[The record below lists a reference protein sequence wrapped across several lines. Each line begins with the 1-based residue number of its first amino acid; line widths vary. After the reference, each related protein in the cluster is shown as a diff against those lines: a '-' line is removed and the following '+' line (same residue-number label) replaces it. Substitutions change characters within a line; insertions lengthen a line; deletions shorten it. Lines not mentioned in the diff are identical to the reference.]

1 MNRAI
6 IISAPSELIASIEQA
21 ARIEG
26 FSSLAV
32 ISGGSEARRLIKGES
47 EPDLIIINSPL
58 PDEFGHELAETA
70 AEETAAGIILIS
82 PSDIADELADRLS
95 DYGVTV
101 LARPV
106 SREELSRSI
115 RLIAASRTR
124 MSGLKKET
132 PEILGRIDEIRVIS
146 RAKTVLM
153 KYLRFTEPQ
162 AHRYIEK
169 QAMNNR
175 QTRREVAEHIIA
187 QYEK

>member
-132 PEILGRIDEIRVIS
+132 PVILGRIDEIRVIS